1 MALYPGRRC
10 DLDYGL
16 KARGGLGNSDSTAA
30 SGALSPEAAAIL
42 HSVCAMAAQAA
53 SCPSR

>member
-1 MALYPGRRC
+1 MALYRRC
-10 DLDYGL
+10 DLDYDL
-16 KARGGLGNSDSTAA
+16 KGGLGNSDSTAA